1 MLSKSLLFSSLLLPF
16 LCGPVFAAPL
26 PQVAAVPG
34 GVVIV
39 NLGSGAATPV
49 AHFQKKRV
57 MIVSA
62 EKQWQAIVGIPLS
75 AKAGTH
81 NLQVEGASRSYP
93 FQIHEKQYAE
103 QRLSIKN
110 KRQVNPNAE
119 DMKRIRSESKRIS
132 KALREW
138 NMEENIDTRFSL
150 PVAGRLSSPFGL
162 RRFFNEQPRKP
173 HSGIDIAAPAGTPI
187 QAPAAGRVVEI
198 GEFFFN
204 GNTVF
209 IDHGQGLVTMYNHMQ
224 DIHVEPG
231 QNLIR
236 GEIIGTIGQSGR
248 VTGPHLH
255 WGISLNDARV
265 DPALF
270 FDDLTALLNEKTAA
284 AQ

>member
-1 MLSKSLLFSSLLLPF
+1 MFSKILALSSLLFPL
-16 LCGPVFAAPL
+16 LCGQVFAAPL
-26 PQVAAVPG
+26 PQSAAVPG

-39 NLGSGAATPV
+39 NLGNGAIAPV

-57 MIVSA
+57 MVLA
-62 EKQWQAIVGIPLS
+62 ADKQWQAVVGIPLS
-75 AKAGTH
+75 TKAGTH
-81 NLQVEGASRSYP
+81 TLQVEGASRPYP
-93 FQIHEKQYAE
+93 FQVHDKQYAE
-103 QRLSIKN
+103 QRLTIKN

-119 DMKRIRSESKRIS
+119 DMKRIRSESGRIN

-138 NMEENIDTRFSL
+138 NMEENINTRFSL

-187 QAPAAGRVVEI
+187 QAPAAGRIVEI

-204 GNTVF
+204 GNSVF

-224 DIHVEPG
+224 DIHVELG
-231 QNLIR
+231 QSLIR

-255 WGISLNDARV
+255 WGVSLNDARI

-270 FDDLTALLNEKTAA
+270 FDDLNALLIKKTVST
-284 AQ
+284 Q